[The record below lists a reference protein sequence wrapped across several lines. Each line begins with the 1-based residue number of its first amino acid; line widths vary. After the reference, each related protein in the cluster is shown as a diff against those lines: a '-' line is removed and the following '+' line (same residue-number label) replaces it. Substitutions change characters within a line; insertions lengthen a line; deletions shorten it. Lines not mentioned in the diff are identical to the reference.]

1 MTWARLRD
9 RFWTKEMSIELHPR
23 TPAWV
28 RERVRAEK
36 RLRRGWKGEEEF
48 DVAYARQDS
57 WYNQGISIF
66 MIIIFN
72 DN

>member
-1 MTWARLRD
+1 
-9 RFWTKEMSIELHPR
+9 MSKNLAQNSKCLLNCTPR

>member
-9 RFWTKEMSIELHPR
+9 IFWTKEMSIELHPR

-48 DVAYARQDS
+48 DVAYARQGR
-57 WYNQGISIF
+57 NSID
-66 MIIIFN
+66 IRDLTHN
-72 DN
+72 

>member
-1 MTWARLRD
+1 M
-9 RFWTKEMSIELHPR
+9 
-23 TPAWV
+23 